1 MSFDEW
7 MGEQGIAR
15 STGRK
20 WMQNYRAIIA
30 CDLPHDILDRIRWTK
45 LNLIVSR
52 LEPGNDENNS
62 AWVERAEKSTRRDLE
77 ETVKAAQGKPKP
89 VELKICVS
97 EIQIPVDQHKAYFDK
112 LAKFK
117 TATGAANDSEA
128 VLKLV
133 DQADALLEG
142 FRPGVMQRLGLD
154 HATLADRYPKLIYC
168 SISGF
173 GNTGPDAA
181 KGGFDLVAQGVSGL
195 MSITGE
201 ADGEPQKVGIAVS
214 DIGAGMWA
222 AFAVMTAL
230 HHRERTGEG
239 QYIDISMLDAQIA
252 WLTYQAAYYFANNEP
267 PKRLGAAHPT
277 LVPYQAFM
285 SQDGKYV
292 NVAVGSER
300 IWERFCKGIDRA
312 DLKTNPEFTLNGDR
326 VRNRATLVPLLQE
339 YFLTKPASH
348 WVDVLQA
355 VNVPAG
361 PINDLA
367 DVFSDPQVLH
377 RQMLLEMP
385 HPTLKSI
392 KQTGLPLKFSVT
404 PGGLDRHPPL
414 LGEHNQEILK
424 DLGYSA
430 AAVERLAEKSII

>member
-1 MSFDEW
+1 MKALQDVRVLDLTRALAGPFCTLMLGDYGADVVKIELPGTGDDTRSWGPPFI
-7 MGEQGIAR
+7 GEE
-15 STGRK
+15 S
-20 WMQNYRAIIA
+20 
-30 CDLPHDILDRIRWTK
+30 
-45 LNLIVSR
+45 
-52 LEPGNDENNS
+52 
-62 AWVERAEKSTRRDLE
+62 
-77 ETVKAAQGKPKP
+77 
-89 VELKICVS
+89 
-97 EIQIPVDQHKAYFDK
+97 AYFLSINRNK
-112 LAKFK
+112 RSLTLNFK
-117 TATGAANDSEA
+117 EPEA
-128 VLKLV
+128 IEIFLQLV
-133 DQADALLEG
+133 QKADVVVEN
-142 FRPGVMQRLGLD
+142 FTPGVMRRFGLD
-154 HATLADRYPKLIYC
+154 YPAVKSANPQIIYC

-173 GNTGPDAA
+173 GQDGPYQNRPAYDQIM
-181 KGGFDLVAQGVSGL
+181 QGVSGL

-201 ADGEPQKVGIAVS
+201 ADGDPQKVGIAVS

-239 QYIDISMLDAQIA
+239 QYIDISMLDAQVA
-252 WLTYQAAYYFANNEP
+252 WLTYQAAYYFVNNEP
-267 PKRLGAAHPT
+267 PQRLGAAHPT

-300 IWERFCKGIDRA
+300 IWDRFCEGIDWA
-312 DLKTNPEFTLNGDR
+312 DLKTNPEFALNGDR
-326 VRNRATLVPLLQE
+326 VRNRATLVPMLQE

-348 WVDVLQA
+348 WVEVLQA

-392 KQTGLPLKFSVT
+392 KQTGLPLKFSAT

-430 AAVERLAEKSII
+430 AAVERLAEQSII

>member
-1 MSFDEW
+1 MKALQDIRVLDLTRALAGPFCTLMLGDYGADVVKIELP
-7 MGEQGIAR
+7 G
-15 STGRK
+15 TG
-20 WMQNYRAIIA
+20 
-30 CDLPHDILDRIRWTK
+30 DD
-45 LNLIVSR
+45 
-52 LEPGNDENNS
+52 
-62 AWVERAEKSTRRDLE
+62 TRRWGPPFIGE
-77 ETVKAAQGKPKP
+77 E
-89 VELKICVS
+89 S
-97 EIQIPVDQHKAYFDK
+97 AYFLSINRNK
-112 LAKFK
+112 RSLTLNFK
-117 TATGAANDSEA
+117 EPEA
-128 VLKLV
+128 IEIFLRLV
-133 DQADALLEG
+133 EKADVVVEN
-142 FRPGVMQRLGLD
+142 FTPGVMGRFGLD
-154 HATLADRYPKLIYC
+154 YPAVKSANPQIVYC

-173 GNTGPDAA
+173 GQDGPYQNRPAYDQIM
-181 KGGFDLVAQGVSGL
+181 QGVSGL

-252 WLTYQAAYYFANNEP
+252 WLTYQAAYFFANDEP
-267 PKRLGAAHPT
+267 PQRIGAAHPT

-300 IWERFCKGIDRA
+300 IWERFCEGIA
-312 DLKTNPEFTLNGDR
+312 WVDLKTNPEFTLNGDR

-348 WVDVLQA
+348 WLEVLQA

-392 KQTGLPLKFSVT
+392 KQTGLPLKFSAT

-414 LGEHNQEILK
+414 LGEHNREILE

-430 AAVERLAEKSII
+430 AAVERLVEKSII

>member
-1 MSFDEW
+1 MKALQDIRVLDLTRALAGPFCTLMLGDYGADVVKIELP
-7 MGEQGIAR
+7 G
-15 STGRK
+15 TG
-20 WMQNYRAIIA
+20 
-30 CDLPHDILDRIRWTK
+30 DD
-45 LNLIVSR
+45 
-52 LEPGNDENNS
+52 
-62 AWVERAEKSTRRDLE
+62 TRRWGPPFIGE
-77 ETVKAAQGKPKP
+77 E
-89 VELKICVS
+89 S
-97 EIQIPVDQHKAYFDK
+97 AYFLSINRNK
-112 LAKFK
+112 RSLTLNFK
-117 TATGAANDSEA
+117 EPEA
-128 VLKLV
+128 IEIFLRLV
-133 DQADALLEG
+133 EKADVVVEN
-142 FRPGVMQRLGLD
+142 FTPGVMGRFGLD
-154 HATLADRYPKLIYC
+154 YPAVKSANPQIVYC

-173 GNTGPDAA
+173 GQDGPYQNRPAYDQIM
-181 KGGFDLVAQGVSGL
+181 QGVSGL

-252 WLTYQAAYYFANNEP
+252 WLTYQAAYFFANDEP
-267 PKRLGAAHPT
+267 PQRLGAAHPT

-300 IWERFCKGIDRA
+300 IWERFCEGIDWV

-348 WVDVLQA
+348 WVEVLQA

-392 KQTGLPLKFSVT
+392 KQTGLPLKFSAT

-414 LGEHNQEILK
+414 LGEHNREILE

-430 AAVERLAEKSII
+430 AAVERLVEKSII